1 MFAHAR
7 INATMGAD
15 FSMSDR
21 IMQVVSGMVVGTAG
35 HIDHGKTS
43 LIRALTGIDTD
54 RLAEE
59 KRRGISIDLGF
70 AHAVLP
76 DGRHISFIDVPG
88 HERFIKNML
97 AGAAGIKAVLLV
109 VAADEGVK
117 PQTREHFD
125 ICRLL
130 GIERGVIA
138 LTKID
143 LATPEQIIS
152 AKKGVQELCA
162 GSFLD
167 NAPIVP
173 VSVVTGEGI
182 AALNSAL
189 SKVVDAETPA
199 ENQGPPRLPLDR
211 SFALKGFGTVVTG
224 TLWGGELRTGDTVQ
238 IHPTGKSARI
248 RGVQVHGHAVEVA
261 IAGQRTAVNLAGI
274 DHTEIRRGF
283 VLTRPGTFEPSPVI
297 DVHINWLEQAEIPS
311 RRAQFLFH
319 SGTAEY
325 SSVLKA
331 FSHEANSAAR
341 SAFARL
347 WLSEPVIAV
356 PGDRF
361 VLRSPSPAHTV
372 AGGVVIDAFPRQ
384 RLSRTKTISRLK
396 TLQEADLPHR
406 IQFLTEESGAGC
418 GIQDLVR
425 STGATPGSIKSH
437 IAQNPRLVFIE
448 AAQRAVA
455 KAWIQD
461 RRKKLIE
468 WLRAFHAKNPSA
480 PGAPVAAARLGLDAT
495 LASVIFDG
503 MAEIRVQGDVIAL
516 AGHRA
521 QFTNQETQALTKLE
535 QVFRVAGFQPPAL
548 VDALAA
554 SGVDTKK
561 ARSLLETLLKSQ
573 RLVRISDDLIF
584 HVDVIAH
591 IRKSFAAHK
600 GRRFSVPEFKDWM
613 QISRKYAIPLLEYLD
628 RQRITRREGDSRV
641 VL

>member
-1 MFAHAR
+1 
-7 INATMGAD
+7 
-15 FSMSDR
+15 MSDR
-21 IMQVVSGMVVGTAG
+21 AAQVGSGMVVGTAG

-70 AHAVLP
+70 AHAILP

-130 GIERGVIA
+130 GLERGLVV

-143 LATPEQIIS
+143 LASPEQITAARAAI
-152 AKKGVQELCA
+152 QELCA

-167 NAPIVP
+167 GTAIMP

-182 AALNSAL
+182 PELKFEL
-189 SKVVDAETPA
+189 SKLLTQATPA
-199 ENQGPPRLPLDR
+199 NNDDPPRLPLDR

-224 TLWGGELRTGDTVQ
+224 TLWSGRLRVGDTVQ
-238 IHPTGKSARI
+238 IHPIGKTARI
-248 RGVQVHGHAVEVA
+248 RGLQVHGHTVDSAN
-261 IAGQRTAVNLAGI
+261 AGQRTAVNLAGI
-274 DHTEIRRGF
+274 DHLEIKRGF
-283 VLTRPGTFEPSPVI
+283 VLASPGAFEMSSI
-297 DVHINWLEQAEIPS
+297 LDVHVDWLDHAEIPG
-311 RRAQFLFH
+311 RRTQFLFH

-325 SSVLKA
+325 SSTLKT
-331 FSHEANSAAR
+331 FSPVDNSR
-341 SAFARL
+341 RTLARL

-361 VLRSPSPAHTV
+361 VLRSPSPPQTV

-384 RLSRTKTISRLK
+384 RLSRPKTVSRLQV
-396 TLQEADLPHR
+396 LQGVDLPRR
-406 IQFLTEESGAGC
+406 IQFLIEESGKGC
-418 GIQDLVR
+418 GIQELVG
-425 STGATPGSIKSH
+425 STGAAPNSIKSL
-437 IAQNPRLVFIE
+437 IAQNPQLIFIE
-448 AAQRAVA
+448 AAQRAISRAWLQNRRA
-455 KAWIQD
+455 K
-461 RRKKLIE
+461 LLE
-468 WLRAFHAKNPSA
+468 WLRTFHAKNPSA
-480 PGAPVAAARLGLDAT
+480 PGAPVTAARLGLDAN
-495 LASVIFDG
+495 LAAAVFDG
-503 MAEIRVQGDVIAL
+503 TPEIRMHADVISL

-521 QFTNQETQALTKLE
+521 QFTNQETQALSRME
-535 QVFRVAGFQPPAL
+535 QLFRAAAFQPPPL
-548 VDALAA
+548 TDVLRTTEFDAR
-554 SGVDTKK
+554 K
-561 ARSLLETLLKSQ
+561 ARALLETLIKSQ
-573 RLVRISDDLIF
+573 RLVRISEELIF
-584 HVDVIAH
+584 HADVMAH
-591 IRKSFAAHK
+591 IRKSLAAHK

-613 QISRKYAIPLLEYLD
+613 GISRKYAIPLLEYLD
-628 RQRITRREGDSRV
+628 RQRVTRREGDSRI